1 MWIRSSVPHIR
12 MSFRKQSIFLFASD
26 RKGLRWNRCSDV
38 FFRMNIWI
46 LRMGSI
52 MRSCTKKDT
61 EGCSLISIIP
71 LFPRAPA
78 DDRAKKLFEKLRT
91 LGFRYC
97 FVSNNQKPRVEP
109 FAKAVEGDFIENA
122 HKPAGKNYKKA
133 CQVIGIDLD
142 RTIFIGDQL
151 FTDIY
156 GAKRAGIRT
165 ILVKPIHP
173 KEEIQIVLKRYLEKI
188 VLHFYQKEEGKNS

>member
-1 MWIRSSVPHIR
+1 MFRCFFPDEYLDSAYGIDYEKLYKEGYRGLLFDIDNTIVPH
-12 MSFRKQSIFLFASD
+12 
-26 RKGLRWNRCSDV
+26 G
-38 FFRMNIWI
+38 
-46 LRMGSI
+46 
-52 MRSCTKKDT
+52 
-61 EGCSLISIIP
+61 
-71 LFPRAPA
+71 APA

-122 HKPAGKNYKKA
+122 

-156 GAKRAGIRT
+156 GAKRAGIQT